1 LPYSSGA
8 AFTSTIFASDFA
20 SLTISTVRSV
30 ALQIQ
35 PNIEDVNGFDLST
48 FHVSLLDWSLFA
60 LQLHYFFSGVM
71 FNTEILSKKLSSG
84 VSKS

>member
-1 LPYSSGA
+1 MYSIKYISIFRLCRNIDE
-8 AFTSTIFASDFA
+8 AFTSTIFVSDFA

-48 FHVSLLDWSLFA
+48 FHVPLLDWSLIRSSIA
-60 LQLHYFFSGVM
+60 LFFFRCNVQH
-71 FNTEILSKKLSSG
+71 
-84 VSKS
+84 